1 MSERVTLCVPVSLHS
16 LLVKKVTGAHSTELA
31 ILKKVKVACDFRK
44 YREWQG
50 GVRHNMDVFSC
61 RCDEKRGNGN
71 ELETM
76 FVKKAVEKKDS
87 ILHGALWEELCDF
100 FHPEGSS

>member
-1 MSERVTLCVPVSLHS
+1 M
-16 LLVKKVTGAHSTELA
+16 KKVTRAHSTELA

-71 ELETM
+71 ELRNY
-76 FVKKAVEKKDS
+76 VGKKAVEKKAS
-87 ILHGALWEELCDF
+87 V
-100 FHPEGSS
+100 

>member
-1 MSERVTLCVPVSLHS
+1 
-16 LLVKKVTGAHSTELA
+16 
-31 ILKKVKVACDFRK
+31 
-44 YREWQG
+44 
-50 GVRHNMDVFSC
+50 MDVFSC

-87 ILHGALWEELCDF
+87 ILYGALWEELCDF

>member
-1 MSERVTLCVPVSLHS
+1 MEVHT
-16 LLVKKVTGAHSTELA
+16 STDLA
-31 ILKKVKVACDFRK
+31 ILKKVKVVCDFRK

-71 ELETM
+71 ELETSLER
-76 FVKKAVEKKDS
+76 VCKKAVRQR
-87 ILHGALWEELCDF
+87 LQW
-100 FHPEGSS
+100 GSMGRIMCLFSPRRL